1 MVSRRLNESGAAAPL
16 GRLISVLH
24 KAGSPLWRSL
34 VASVTIDRPVVV
46 CDAASPAQS
55 AVLTASPD
63 QVLDGLLAV
72 AGSVGA
78 HRVYLWTPPGIGA
91 VAVRR
96 AMARRSGPVRVVVE
110 RTARPG
116 DIVADAAT
124 FAQLGRL
131 LS

>member
-1 MVSRRLNESGAAAPL
+1 MVSRRLHEPGSAAPL
-16 GRLISVLH
+16 GRLISLLH

-34 VASVTIDRPVVV
+34 VASVTIDRPVIV
-46 CDAASPAQS
+46 CDAASATQS
-55 AVLTASPD
+55 SVLTASPD

-72 AGSVGA
+72 AESVGA
-78 HRVYLWTPPGIGA
+78 HRVYLCTPPGIGA
-91 VAVRR
+91 VAARR
-96 AMARRSGPVRVVVE
+96 ALGRRGSAVRVVVE

>member
-1 MVSRRLNESGAAAPL
+1 VVSRRLHESGAAASL
-16 GRLISVLH
+16 GRLISLLH

-34 VASVTIDRPVVV
+34 VASVTIDRPVIV
-46 CDAASPAQS
+46 CDAASATQS

-72 AGSVGA
+72 AASVGA
-78 HRVYLWTPPGIGA
+78 HRVYLHTPPGIGA

-96 AMARRSGPVRVVVE
+96 AMSRRSESVRVVVE

-116 DIVADAAT
+116 DIVADAAM

-131 LS
+131 LR